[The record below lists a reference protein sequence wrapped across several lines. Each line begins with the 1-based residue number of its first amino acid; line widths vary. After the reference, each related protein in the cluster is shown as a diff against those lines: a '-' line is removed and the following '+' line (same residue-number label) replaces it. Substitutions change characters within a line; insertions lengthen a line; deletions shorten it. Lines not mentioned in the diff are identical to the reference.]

1 MMRWKTTM
9 TRQILVPL
17 DGSPLSEHALPLA
30 TALVRTLDARL
41 LLVHAQRADTTSSEH
56 PPDLDAVAQRIRSG
70 GIDVETATCSAQ
82 EVDGTGAAILSAAG
96 EHDAALIVMATHG
109 YGGLGRWLYGSVADQ
124 LVRQT
129 TVPIMLVSPL
139 LAAAWPE
146 DRPPRVLVPLDG
158 SERSEAI
165 LGPLGALVKP
175 LGGQLILLHVSESID
190 YLNEH
195 PDYCEVCRAAR
206 AAGTELDIEPV
217 RARLYLDG
225 VAGRLRADGFTV
237 TTQVE
242 TGGAASTIVKVAEQH
257 QADLI
262 AMATH
267 GRSGL
272 RQVIMGSVATDTL
285 RRADVPLLLV
295 RSLEADASS

>member
-1 MMRWKTTM
+1 M
-9 TRQILVPL
+9 TREILVPL

-30 TALVRTLDARL
+30 TALVRSLDARL
-41 LLVHAQRADTTSSEH
+41 VLVHAERADSKGSEH
-56 PPDLDAVAQRIRSG
+56 PPDLAAIAERIGRSGIAVA
-70 GIDVETATCSAQ
+70 TATRPVLDP
-82 EVDGTGAAILSAAG
+82 ERTGVAILSAATD
-96 EHDAALIVMATHG
+96 HDADLIVMATHG

-124 LVRQT
+124 LVRQA

-165 LGPLGALVKP
+165 LGPVGALVKP
-175 LGGQLILLHVSESID
+175 LGGQLILLHVSENID

-217 RARLYLDG
+217 RARHYLDG
-225 VAGRLRADGFTV
+225 VADRLRTDGFTV

-242 TGGAASTIVKVAEQH
+242 TGGAASTIIKVADQQ

-272 RQVIMGSVATDTL
+272 RQVIMGSVATDTV
-285 RRADVPLLLV
+285 RRAGVPLLLV
-295 RSLEADASS
+295 RSLDTDGGS